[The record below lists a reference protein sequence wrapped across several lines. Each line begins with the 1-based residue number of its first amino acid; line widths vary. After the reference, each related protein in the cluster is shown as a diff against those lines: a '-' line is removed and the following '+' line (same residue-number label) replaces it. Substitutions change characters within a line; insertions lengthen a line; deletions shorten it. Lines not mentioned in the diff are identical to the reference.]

1 MTGWTGCTAV
11 EIADAVRRGEVTP
24 RQIVA
29 EHLERIR
36 RLDKRLGVFRA
47 VLDEEAPAAA
57 DALAGRKD
65 LRDLPLA
72 GVPVAVKDNV
82 PVAGQATRN
91 GSAASPTAPATADHE
106 TVRRLRAAGA
116 VVIGLT
122 HVPELCVFG
131 TTDGAHGV
139 TRNPWEPTRSSGGS
153 SGGSAAA
160 VAAGLAPIALG
171 ADGMGSIR
179 IPCAC
184 CGLVGLKPGAGT
196 VPCEL
201 GTNGWY
207 GMAENG
213 PIATTVADA
222 RLMYQ
227 VLAGVEKP
235 SPEPSASG
243 PLRIA
248 VSTRSPVPGVGV
260 SRDWARAAR
269 DAARLL
275 SEAGHHVEAAD
286 PPYPWWLGAAAAA
299 RWTAGTAAEAAGL
312 DPGRLAP
319 RTRRHAAIGRLVVRT
334 SLPRTDHRSQL
345 RDRVLPFFDR
355 HDVLLTPALAR
366 PAPAAK
372 DWHRRGWTANLLANS
387 RFSPF
392 TPPWNLAGWPAAAV
406 PFGAPEGADRSP
418 YAVQLVAPSGGE
430 ERLLALAADLERL
443 RPWLRLAPVDALTR

>member
-1 MTGWTGCTAV
+1 MTGWTGRTAV
-11 EIADAVRRGEVTP
+11 EIAHGVRRGEVTP
-24 RQIVA
+24 RQVVS

-36 RLDKRLGVFRA
+36 RLDQHLGAFRT
-47 VLDEEAPAAA
+47 VLAEEALAAA
-57 DALAGRKD
+57 DALADGDRT
-65 LRDLPLA
+65 DLPLA
-72 GVPVAVKDNV
+72 GVPVAIKDNV

-91 GSAASPTAPATADHE
+91 GSTASPIAPATADHE

-116 VVIGLT
+116 IVIGLT

-184 CGLVGLKPGAGT
+184 CGLFGLKPGAGA

-235 SPEPSASG
+235 SPEPSASE
-243 PLRIA
+243 PMRIA
-248 VSTRSPVPGVGV
+248 VSTRSPIPGVNV
-260 SRDWARAAR
+260 SREWARAAHE
-269 DAARLL
+269 AARLL
-275 SEAGHHVEAAD
+275 TRAGHHIEAAD
-286 PPYPWWLGAAAAA
+286 PPYPWWLGAAATA
-299 RWTAGTAAEAAGL
+299 RWTAGTAVDAAGL
-312 DPGRLAP
+312 DAGLLEP
-319 RTRRHAAIGRLVVRT
+319 RTRRHAAIGRLVQRT
-334 SLPRTDHRSQL
+334 SLPSTDHRSQL
-345 RDRVLPFFDR
+345 RDRMLPFFER

-372 DWHRRGWTANLLANS
+372 DWHHRGWTANLVANT

-406 PFGAPEGADRSP
+406 PFRAAEREDSLPC
-418 YAVQLVAPSGGE
+418 AVQLVAPSGSE
-430 ERLLALAADLERL
+430 ERLLAVAADLERL
-443 RPWLRLAPVDALTR
+443 RPWLRLAPVEALA

>member
-1 MTGWTGCTAV
+1 MTGWTGRTAV
-11 EIADAVRRGEVTP
+11 EIADAVRRNEVTP
-24 RQIVA
+24 REVVA
-29 EHLERIR
+29 EHLERIGR
-36 RLDKRLGVFRA
+36 IDERFGAFRA
-47 VLDEEAPAAA
+47 VLAKEALSAA
-57 DALAGRKD
+57 DALADAKD
-65 LRDLPLA
+65 RTDLALA
-72 GVPVAVKDNV
+72 GVPVAIKDNV
-82 PVAGQATRN
+82 PVAGQTTRN
-91 GSAASPTAPATADHE
+91 GSAASPITPAAADHE

-116 VVIGLT
+116 IVIGLT

-222 RLMYQ
+222 WLMYQ
-227 VLAGVEKP
+227 VLAGVEEP
-235 SPEPSASG
+235 SHEPSASG

-248 VSTRSPVPGVGV
+248 VSTRSPIPGVTV
-260 SRDWARAAR
+260 SRGWARGAR
-269 DAARLL
+269 EAARLL
-275 SEAGHHVEAAD
+275 TQAGHHVEAAD
-286 PPYPWWLGAAAAA
+286 PPYPWWLGIAATA
-299 RWTAGTAAEAAGL
+299 RWTAGTANDAAHL
-312 DPGRLAP
+312 DPRQLAP
-319 RTRRHAAIGRLVVRT
+319 RTRRHAAIGRLVQR
-334 SLPRTDHRSQL
+334 SPLPDTDHRSQL
-345 RDRVLPFFDR
+345 RDRMLPFFER

-366 PAPAAK
+366 PAPSAK
-372 DWHRRGWTANLLANS
+372 DRHRRGWTTNLLANT

-406 PFGAPEGADRSP
+406 PFGSSERANRSP
-418 YAVQLVAPSGGE
+418 YAVQLVAPSGSE
-430 ERLLALAADLERL
+430 ERLLALAGDLERL
-443 RPWLRLAPVDALTR
+443 RPWVRLAPVD